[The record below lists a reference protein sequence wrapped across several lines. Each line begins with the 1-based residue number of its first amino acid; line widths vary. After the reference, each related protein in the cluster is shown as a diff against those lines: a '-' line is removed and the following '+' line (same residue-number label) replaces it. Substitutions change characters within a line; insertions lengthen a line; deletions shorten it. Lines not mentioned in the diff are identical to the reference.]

1 MKKNMGSTDQI
12 IRVLIAVIIGILY
25 FMDVITGTLGI
36 VLMIVASI
44 FVATSLVSSC
54 PLYSILGMRTCPV
67 NSK

>member
-54 PLYSILGMRTCPV
+54 PLYSILVMRTCPV
-67 NSK
+67 DSK

>member
-1 MKKNMGSTDQI
+1 MGSTDQI

-67 NSK
+67 DSK

>member
-67 NSK
+67 DSK

>member
-1 MKKNMGSTDQI
+1 MGSTDQI

>member
-1 MKKNMGSTDQI
+1 M

-67 NSK
+67 DSK